1 MVYCTKCGNK
11 VSDDDYFCSN
21 CGASTRKGVD
31 VRASVPTE
39 ELRDAFSKMGEEM
52 EKAFSVAAREVRD
65 AFGTATENIRGST
78 SKQTM
83 VCPKCGQKASGGA
96 IYCYNCGEKIAE
108 K

>member
-1 MVYCTKCGNK
+1 
-11 VSDDDYFCSN
+11 
-21 CGASTRKGVD
+21 

-39 ELRDAFSKMGEEM
+39 ELRDAFSKMGVEM
-52 EKAFSVAAREVRD
+52 EKAFSVAAREVRE
-65 AFGTATENIRGST
+65 AFGTAAENIRGST
-78 SKQTM
+78 GKQTM